1 MLTYSTRK
9 QQGNVFVK
17 LPKTDYHLELVRN
30 KWEQINNSHLTNMEK
45 LVMINSAN
53 GKNIKDIAK
62 ILSVSVVT
70 VKTHRKN
77 IFKKLGVKNITEAVQ
92 YVENYNII

>member
-1 MLTYSTRK
+1 
-9 QQGNVFVK
+9 
-17 LPKTDYHLELVRN
+17 
-30 KWEQINNSHLTNMEK
+30 ME
-45 LVMINSAN
+45 
-53 GKNIKDIAK
+53 KNIKDIAK